1 MGIVFMCLCVSL
13 LLGLCWLCV
22 KSGKEI
28 YMCTESEVVYRGNDI
43 HGKKD

>member
-1 MGIVFMCLCVSL
+1 MYFSVVGVV
-13 LLGLCWLCV
+13 LCV

-28 YMCTESEVVYRGNDI
+28 YMCTESEVMYRGNDI